1 MTVEESRLSAALID
15 LVLAQMEVAN
25 AAAVWLTVEPLAPL
39 TQLRD
44 LSDKLAALD
53 GKIRVARKAGRE
65 AYLGERERQRAL
77 GEPEVVLGR
86 WSDVA

>member
-1 MTVEESRLSAALID
+1 MTVEESRLSAALVE
-15 LVLAQMEVAN
+15 LLLAQMEVAN

-53 GKIRVARKAGRE
+53 GKIRAARKAGRE
-65 AYLGERERQRAL
+65 AYLDERERQRAL

>member
-1 MTVEESRLSAALID
+1 MTVEESRLSAALVE
-15 LVLAQMEVAN
+15 LLLAQMEVAN
-25 AAAVWLTVEPLAPL
+25 AVAMWLTEGSLAPL
-39 TQLRD
+39 TQLHD
-44 LSDKLAALD
+44 LSDKLAALE
-53 GKIRVARKAGRE
+53 GKIRVARKAGRQ

>member
-1 MTVEESRLSAALID
+1 MAVEEGRLSSALVEL
-15 LVLAQMEVAN
+15 LVAQMQVAN

-39 TQLRD
+39 TQLGD
-44 LSDKLAALD
+44 LAEKLKTLD
-53 GKIRVARKAGRE
+53 EKIRAARKAGRA
-65 AYLGERERQRAL
+65 AYVEERERQRAL